1 MGATDMADNLQNV
14 LMVSPDGE
22 LAQVAP
28 GIVEA
33 AKANG
38 ARVISHNARIM
49 AKFADTI
56 PAITGFAGGLAGGLA
71 AGGTT
76 AGVAAI
82 PGIALGGAAG
92 GAVGEGLRLTARHA
106 LGYPDPSVGEATG
119 SVLHEGGLQG
129 MLGLLGEVP
138 AVGARMAG
146 RGLLASSGKPAT
158 EASLTAME
166 RGRVPVGAPLTP
178 FGKTGAEQIA
188 SNVAIPLKARNA
200 LLGAADASGTMIP
213 RDELL
218 RRAADLAAQADKELG
233 STLASR
239 RIAKAV
245 EIFKS
250 KYPEQLTPTQVQEIK
265 QVADD
270 IFYKVSK
277 RLKTLPTT
285 GGEAYRAWNEAV
297 GNDARSALSNLPGVG
312 VDISRYNAEMSPQLG
327 LLNDIRIAEGA
338 NPRAG
343 ITPPP
348 QGMRIGGIKGT
359 DVGMAAAGGSARVAS
374 RLGLLLTHPATH
386 QLLANSPRA
395 MLGLLALLR
404 QEAAAPTVAQP
415 DALNPGGT
423 R

>member
-1 MGATDMADNLQNV
+1 MADNLQNV

-22 LAQVAP
+22 MAQVAP
-28 GIVEA
+28 ELVET
-33 AKANG
+33 AKSKG
-38 ARVISHNARIM
+38 ARVISHNSRLL
-49 AKFADTI
+49 AKYADTI

-82 PGIALGGAAG
+82 PGIAAGGAAG
-92 GAVGEGLRLTARHA
+92 GAIGEGLRLAARHA
-106 LGYPDPSVGEATG
+106 LGYPDPTAPQAAGQ
-119 SVLHEGGLQG
+119 VLHEGGMQG

-138 AVGARMAG
+138 AVGARLVG
-146 RGLLASSGKPAT
+146 RGLLAASGKPAT

-166 RGRVPVGAPLTP
+166 AGRVTVGAPLTP

-188 SNVAIPLKARNA
+188 SNVARPLAARNA
-200 LLGAADASGTMIP
+200 LLDAADASGTMIP
-213 RDELL
+213 RDDLL
-218 RRAADLAAQADKELG
+218 RRATDLAAQADKELG

-239 RIAKAV
+239 RIARAT

-250 KYPEQLTPTQVQEIK
+250 KYPDQLTPTQAQEIK
-265 QVADD
+265 QIADD

-277 RLKTLPTT
+277 RLKVIPTT

-312 VDISRYNAEMSPQLG
+312 ADISRYNAEMSPQLG
-327 LLNDIRIAEGA
+327 LLNDIKAAEGA

-359 DVGMAAAGGSARVAS
+359 DIGMAAAGGSARVAS
-374 RLGLLLTHPATH
+374 RLGLLLTHPVTH

-395 MLGLLALLR
+395 TLSFLGLLR
-404 QEAAAPTVAQP
+404 QEAASPTVAPP
-415 DALNPGGT
+415 DALNGGN